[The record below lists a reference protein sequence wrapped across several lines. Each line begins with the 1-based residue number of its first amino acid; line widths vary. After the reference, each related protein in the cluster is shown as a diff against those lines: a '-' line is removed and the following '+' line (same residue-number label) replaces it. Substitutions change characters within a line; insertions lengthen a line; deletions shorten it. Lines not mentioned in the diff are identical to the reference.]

1 MFKHSVTKSYFLPL
15 DLGLPLYVIQ
25 EGKKSP
31 FQENTIF
38 KRPDC
43 AMILALPE
51 SFQITGIMLPF
62 IYLSLIEEEGNTE
75 VAVQEHVRGVFTVCG
90 SEIKQDS

>member
-51 SFQITGIMLPF
+51 SF
-62 IYLSLIEEEGNTE
+62 
-75 VAVQEHVRGVFTVCG
+75 
-90 SEIKQDS
+90 

>member
-15 DLGLPLYVIQ
+15 DLGLPLCRIQ
-25 EGKKSP
+25 EASESP

-38 KRPDC
+38 KHPDC

-51 SFQITGIMLPF
+51 SF
-62 IYLSLIEEEGNTE
+62 
-75 VAVQEHVRGVFTVCG
+75 
-90 SEIKQDS
+90 